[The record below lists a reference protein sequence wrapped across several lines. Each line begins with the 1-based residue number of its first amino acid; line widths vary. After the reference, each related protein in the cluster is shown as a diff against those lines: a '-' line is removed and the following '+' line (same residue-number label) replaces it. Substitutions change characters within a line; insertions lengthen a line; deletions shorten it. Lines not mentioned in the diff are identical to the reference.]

1 MQQPNTKSKRYS
13 IKNTNQKVIIIDSI
27 LSNIFRQLKSITTW
41 IKCRWNKMKK
51 YETILSIEITH
62 LI

>member
-1 MQQPNTKSKRYS
+1 MQQPNTKSKRQS

-41 IKCRWNKMKK
+41 MKCR
-51 YETILSIEITH
+51 
-62 LI
+62 